1 MKYVIIYWS
10 RYGNGEKIV
19 NYIAKKFNGKKA
31 DTKILKTNEADPKAM
46 PNADLYVFSAPTE
59 AFSIQRDMK
68 TFMKGLEGMQDK
80 KYAIINTHAMKKSAL
95 SKMEKILHKKK
106 MIKIADIDFKIGDG
120 VKEGNG
126 LPQGWQEKIDAFIAK
141 L

>member
-1 MKYVIIYWS
+1 MKCVIIYWS

-19 NYIAKKFNGKKA
+19 KYIAKKLKDKKA

-68 TFMKGLEGMQDK
+68 TFMKNLEGLQDK
-80 KYAIINTHAMKKSAL
+80 KYTIINTHAMKKSTL
-95 SKMEKILHKKK
+95 SKMEKILDKKK
-106 MIKIADIDFKIGDG
+106 MIKIAEIDFKIGDG

-126 LPQGWQEKIDAFIAK
+126 LPKEWQEKVDEFVAK

>member
-1 MKYVIIYWS
+1 MKYVIVYWS

-19 NYIAKKFNGKKA
+19 NYIAKKLNGKKA
-31 DTKILKTNEADPKAM
+31 DTKILKTNELDPKAM
-46 PNADLYVFSAPTE
+46 PDADLYVFSAPTE

-68 TFMKGLEGMQDK
+68 TFMKNLEGMQDK

-95 SKMEKILHKKK
+95 SKMEKILYKKK

-126 LPQGWQEKIDAFIAK
+126 LPQGWQEKVDEFIAK

>member
-1 MKYVIIYWS
+1 MKYVIVYWS

-19 NYIAKKFNGKKA
+19 NYIAKKLNGKKA
-31 DTKILKTNEADPKAM
+31 DTKILKTNELDPKAM

-68 TFMKGLEGMQDK
+68 IFMKNLEGMQDK

-95 SKMEKILHKKK
+95 SKMEKILYKKK

-126 LPQGWQEKIDAFIAK
+126 LPQGWQEKVDEFIAK

>member
-19 NYIAKKFNGKKA
+19 NYIAKKLKDKKA
-31 DTKILKTNEADPKAM
+31 DTKIFKTNETDPKAM

-68 TFMKGLEGMQDK
+68 TFMKNLQGMQDK

-95 SKMEKILHKKK
+95 SKMEKILYKKK

-126 LPQGWQEKIDAFIAK
+126 LPEGWQEKTDEFIVK